1 MKKLFLIPLMAC
13 AMLFSTNLWADNVA
27 TLAQLQ
33 DALKKGGEITLTA
46 NIDAVS
52 TALTVSQATTIDGAG
67 FAIKSSAN
75 AVLTINTTNAVTFKN
90 LIVYAS
96 LSDAST
102 KGIAVAGALVS
113 GDITLDNVTVNTM
126 NRGLDVMAGS
136 HDGMKITIRNSNFNI
151 VNAIAGLTIDE
162 NTGVP
167 ADYTPYNAY
176 VGSEGTAGYS
186 RGINIVGD
194 FKNSTVTVENTTIRG
209 FYYCINP
216 CGTKHDFTGS
226 TVNVTNSTFYGR
238 AALNAWSDHGTYVF
252 NDCKVTGVNIWG
264 GPSEGFSC
272 FVINERTDNSLTIN
286 GGTVVSTVFNKV
298 SSENKGANQF
308 MVDDRGTNTNIIINN
323 AQYTCTKDL
332 GIQKGGVVYNVGSGS
347 TITVNGG
354 VYDCP
359 EIIAESKGGQVVI
372 NNGDFDVMVVT
383 ERAYWPAGY
392 EANFTNTVN
401 NITING
407 GTFQIAADEDITD
420 LSFKANTEVAHA
432 SIVGEDVEVVK
443 NNNGNGGSFSVV
455 TEEIADATKTIA
467 ENTNIET
474 NQTAERVDIIAGKHL
489 VVKSGTTYTVGK
501 GGMVFGDKLASVT
514 VEPGATV
521 VLNGLLYNAEASNV
535 IIQSDAVS
543 GNQGVVL
550 IDPEAVSYGATH
562 PEATFEIVSRA
573 YNDGGAGVWQRFG
586 IPSFAAITG
595 MTTEAAVTTYIY
607 DFDNTKNDW
616 RQLGKFDAAA
626 DADLLAKMNN
636 PFACYNMICSATE
649 PGTRYTI
656 SGKLLGNDNGA
667 LDMYTQYN
675 AFANSYSGK
684 INMAQLLSEMYDND
698 DVAVTVYAW
707 KPAGNNSFA
716 WEAVDLS
723 NYDINDELHQ
733 NIQPMQC
740 FIILAPAKKGNIALD
755 YEKMVWNPAT
765 GISNAPARRA
775 LPAISNKVQIVVR
788 DANNNDDNVILLEGD
803 RFSSANDRGY
813 DAVKYMNENLNLYVT
828 SDEKMAHV
836 ATDNLEGQ
844 FIGMSCVEGGEFTMS
859 FDNLNGETLVI
870 RDMLT
875 NATISMKEGETYTF
889 TAENNSAMDYRFQV
903 IGRSN
908 VATDVE
914 EVEAAKTAGIYTLT
928 GVYVGDVTMWNNLPQ
943 GVYVVNG
950 EKKVK

>member
-13 AMLFSTNLWADNVA
+13 AMLFSTNLWAVNVA
-27 TLAQLQ
+27 NLDDLKAALAN
-33 DALKKGGEITLTA
+33 GGEITLTA
-46 NIDAVS
+46 NITS
-52 TALTVSQATTIDGAG
+52 GEALNITKATTIDGAG
-67 FAIKSSAN
+67 FAIKGTDAVVFSINTAEPVVVKNITLYAAN
-75 AVLTINTTNAVTFKN
+75 ASGRAIGVYSTTSNLTVDNIIANCNDRGITYYADGNDNCTLNILNSTIQYVKKNTKATALTLRTAEVDEWGNPQNINYDECAPGQSARGISLWEMKHS
-90 LIVYAS
+90 IVVIEN
-96 LSDAST
+96 ST
-102 KGIAVAGALVS
+102 IQGFDYDVNCAPAAQY
-113 GDITLDNVTVNTM
+113 GD
-126 NRGLDVMAGS
+126 
-136 HDGMKITIRNSNFNI
+136 
-151 VNAIAGLTIDE
+151 
-162 NTGVP
+162 
-167 ADYTPYNAY
+167 ADYT
-176 VGSEGTAGYS
+176 GTSITA
-186 RGINIVGD
+186 
-194 FKNSTVTVENTTIRG
+194 
-209 FYYCINP
+209 
-216 CGTKHDFTGS
+216 
-226 TVNVTNSTFYGR
+226 TNSTFKGR
-238 AALNAWSDHGTYVF
+238 CAYNIHVGNAKFEFT
-252 NDCKVTGVNIWG
+252 DCKVIGINCFG
-264 GPSEGFSC
+264 GPSESFAC
-272 FVINERTDNSLTIN
+272 FVMDEGANHCLLTIN
-286 GGTVVSTVFNKV
+286 GGSVASARFSDNATANKNAR
-298 SSENKGANQF
+298 EF
-308 MVDDRGTNTNIIINN
+308 MVTNRGTENEIVINN
-323 AQYTCTKDL
+323 ASYTCPKDL
-332 GIQKGGVVYNVGSGS
+332 GDNKGGVIEYMSSGKVE
-347 TITVNGG
+347 INGG
-354 VYDCP
+354 TYDCP
-359 EIIAESKGGQVVI
+359 QIVQGFYVSEGAEIVI
-372 NNGDFDVMVVT
+372 NNGDF
-383 ERAYWPAGY
+383 
-392 EANFTNTVN
+392 NINTVSATDDGYN
-401 NITING
+401 PLEDVDTYKGITIQG
-407 GTFQIAADEDITD
+407 GTYSVDV
-420 LSFKANTEVAHA
+420 ANIHPSSDATY
-432 SIVGEDVEVVK
+432 GLMGTGVK
-443 NNNGNGGSFSVV
+443 GVTNANGSTSVV
-455 TEEIADATKTIA
+455 DNAIETEAVA
-467 ENTNIET
+467 ENTDVDEDKT
-474 NQTAERVDIIAGKHL
+474 VDRVDIAAGKELRVKAGKRL
-489 VVKSGTTYTVGK
+489 VVGE
-501 GGMVFGDKLASVT
+501 GGMVFGNEYSKMI

-521 VLNGLLYNAEASNV
+521 VMQGVLYGAEASNV
-535 IIQSDAVS
+535 VIQSDATT
-543 GNQGVVL
+543 GNQGVML
-550 IDPEAVSYGATH
+550 IDPATVSYGAMH

-755 YEKMVWNPAT
+755 YKKMVWNPAM

-828 SDEKMAHV
+828 ADEKMAHI

-889 TAENNSAMDYRFQV
+889 VMPDAPYEVNVTAASRLSAAPMLLL
-903 IGRSN
+903 
-908 VATDVE
+908 
-914 EVEAAKTAGIYTLT
+914 TLRR
-928 GVYVGDVTMWNNLPQ
+928 
-943 GVYVVNG
+943 
-950 EKKVK
+950 